1 MAQEASQ
8 VLARLSVLTRTI
20 AALLLVLLLSAI
32 GMNVELRQLNA
43 KLAALNAPLPII
55 PDTVRR

>member
-1 MAQEASQ
+1 
-8 VLARLSVLTRTI
+8 VLARLSELTWAI
-20 AALLLVLLLSAI
+20 APLLLVLLRSAI

-43 KLAALNAPLPII
+43 KLAALNAPLPIM